1 MAGVNLSSIES
12 TATGRPLNNM
22 IKRKRAYEPAS
33 RTDGKRFLVER
44 LWPRGVNKASLPLAG
59 WLKDVAP
66 STELRKWFHHDP
78 AKWNEFR
85 RRYFVELND
94 HAETVQQLLQAARQ
108 GTITLIYSSH
118 DEQHNNAAAL
128 QEYLGAREAQ
138 HHGARKRPA
147 A

>member
-1 MAGVNLSSIES
+1 
-12 TATGRPLNNM
+12 M
-22 IKRKRAYEPAS
+22 IKLKRAYEPAS

-44 LWPRGVNKASLPLAG
+44 LWPRGVKKSSLPLAG
-59 WLKDVAP
+59 WLKEVAP
-66 STELRKWFHHDP
+66 STGLRKWFNHDP

-85 RRYFVELND
+85 KRYFVELND
-94 HAETVQQLLQAARQ
+94 HDETVQQLLQAARQ

-128 QEYLGAREAQ
+128 QEYLGSRGTR
-138 HHGARKRPA
+138 HHGARTRPA